1 MRKIEKKILKN
12 KEGYTLELKWTERGE
27 VLRKKYL
34 HSPYDPFGE
43 ANEWVNK
50 IFDSKVL
57 VYLIYGAGL
66 LYHVR
71 SLQTKIREEQIQAKI
86 IIVEPFQEIT
96 DLIFQEEL
104 LPKALGSEEVLL
116 IPTFEDAFIRDFLGT
131 SLNERQMDRLKI
143 CIYPTYQDVDLM
155 SEKKLMES
163 VRNLKVRRILL
174 SNTMDWMKDY
184 VPKNLV
190 KNAKYLINSPKIQ
203 SLENLFPKRTAVIV
217 SSGPSLEKNVDLLKE
232 HQDRVLI
239 ISGGRSLRALL
250 SRGIRPHFVCS
261 LDGHED
267 NYRLYR
273 EMEILS
279 CDIPMISAWG
289 NNYKIVEN
297 YAGKKIFYNN
307 SGVDGLDEQFL
318 EEKILNIGVGFTV
331 ASLQMRVAMQMGCDT
346 IIFIGQDLA
355 YAEDRRYGKDTQ
367 TESDTDSQNLK
378 TYYVKGN
385 VQDKVK
391 TGYDLDTF
399 RLYLEEQISYAKQCV
414 FINATEGGA
423 YIGGTSVMTLQAALE
438 KYSGEAENLTG
449 IIDECFVHFSVSNKK
464 ELLRERFGRCLS
476 DAKKL
481 QQYGREGLVWAMKIT
496 LDFEKNKKVLKKLE
510 TIDKKIESVKE
521 STNFSNYFIQKE
533 LAYIRDTTEEDL
545 DNQEI
550 IDQTRLL
557 YRSIRSAGAKMAELL
572 EEELKVLE
580 EF

>member
-1 MRKIEKKILKN
+1 MREIEKKMLK
-12 KEGYTLELKWTERGE
+12 KREGYTLQLKWKERGG

-86 IIVEPFQEIT
+86 IIAEPFQEIT

-104 LPKALGSEEVLL
+104 LPNGLGSEEVLL

-143 CIYPTYQDVDLM
+143 CIYPTYQDLDLV

-163 VRNLKVRRILL
+163 VRNLKVRSILS

-184 VPKNLV
+184 VPKNLI
-190 KNAKYLINSPKIQ
+190 KNAKYVIDSPKIQ
-203 SLENLFPKRTAVIV
+203 GLENLFEKRTAVIV
-217 SSGPSLEKNVDLLKE
+217 SAGPSLEKNVDLLKE
-232 HQDRVLI
+232 YQDRVLI
-239 ISGGRSLRALL
+239 ISGGRSLKALL

-267 NYRLYR
+267 NYQLYR

-289 NNYKIVEN
+289 NNHKIVEH
-297 YAGKKIFYNN
+297 YVGKKIFYNN

-318 EEKILNIGVGFTV
+318 KERIPNIGVGFTV
-331 ASLQMRVAMQMGCDT
+331 ASLQMRAAILMGCET

-355 YAEDRRYGKDTQ
+355 YEEDRRYG
-367 TESDTDSQNLK
+367 SDTKTGAEDNSNDLK
-378 TYYVKGN
+378 VHYVKGN
-385 VQDKVK
+385 MQDKVK
-391 TGYDLDTF
+391 TSYDLDAF
-399 RLYLEEQISYAKQCV
+399 RLYMEEQIFYVKQCI

-423 YIGGTSVMTLQAALE
+423 YINGTSVMTLQDALE
-438 KYSGEAENLTG
+438 NHAGEKENFAEK
-449 IIDECFVHFSVSNKK
+449 IDEWFDRTAASNRKK
-464 ELLRERFGRCLS
+464 LLRENFKECLL

-481 QQYGREGLVWAMKIT
+481 LQYGREGLIWAMKIT
-496 LDFEKNKKVLKKLE
+496 LDFEKNKNVLKKLD

-521 STNFSNYFIQKE
+521 STNFSNYFIQQE